1 MCELSAGRIA
11 GQQSWIYKVPSR
23 NIAQEKKMGRIQA
36 ESVPYGTILNG
47 TIRFFVR
54 DLTLEEF
61 VMIFRGKVGQ
71 SIASDGKML
80 NASFG

>member
-1 MCELSAGRIA
+1 
-11 GQQSWIYKVPSR
+11 
-23 NIAQEKKMGRIQA
+23 MGRIQA